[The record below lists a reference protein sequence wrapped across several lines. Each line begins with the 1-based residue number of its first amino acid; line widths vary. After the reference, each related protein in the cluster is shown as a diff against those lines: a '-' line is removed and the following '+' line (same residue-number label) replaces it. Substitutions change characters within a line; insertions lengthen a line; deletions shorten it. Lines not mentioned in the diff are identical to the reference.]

1 VWISSFAEGETIM
14 STAVWTTRLELNSVA
29 DKSLRAAARFWFV
42 VALLGQFA
50 FALSIAAFYGL
61 TALRG
66 DFQAWNK
73 ILANGYEAGKTMGN
87 AALAGHILFATVI
100 SIAGALQ
107 LIPGVRNRFPAFHRW
122 NGRMFVLAAFTQ
134 ASTGIYLTLSGR
146 RLVGDTT
153 QHAVSVLGAV
163 LIMFCA
169 GMALRYA
176 MARDFTTHRRWALR
190 LFLVAS
196 ASWFFRLGFFL
207 TLVLFGPIGFDQ
219 TTFSGP
225 LLTFWTFA
233 QYLLPLGALELY
245 LRAQE
250 RPGALQRMATAGV
263 LFVLTLAMG
272 AGIAAVTVGSWVPN
286 VKAALDT
293 RKSIAQT
300 LSATIAS
307 SGIDAAAKQYQGL
320 KAAAPATYNFDEN
333 ELNNLGYQF
342 IRANKFKEA
351 IRIFQLNVE
360 AYPQSSNVYDSLGEG
375 YMDDGDKSLAIAN
388 YQKSL
393 QLNPKNR
400 NAVVMLQK
408 LDAP

>member
-1 VWISSFAEGETIM
+1 M
-14 STAVWTTRLELNSVA
+14 STAVWTTRLELSSVA
-29 DKSLRAAARFWFV
+29 DKSLRVAARTWFV
-42 VALLGQFA
+42 VALVGQFA
-50 FALSIAAFYGL
+50 FGLSVAAFYGL

-73 ILANGYEAGKTMGN
+73 ILANGYQAGATMGN

-107 LIPGVRNRFPAFHRW
+107 LIPGIRNRFPAFHRW

-134 ASTGIYLTLSGR
+134 AITGIYLTLSGR
-146 RLVGDTT
+146 RLVGDVT

-163 LIMFCA
+163 LIMVCA

-207 TLVLFGPIGFDQ
+207 TLVVFGPIGFDQ

-245 LRAQE
+245 LRAQD
-250 RPGALQRMATAGV
+250 RPGALRRMATAGV

-272 AGIAAVTVGSWVPN
+272 AGIAAVTIGSWAPN
-286 VKAALDT
+286 VKAAFDS
-293 RKSIAQT
+293 RKSIAQI
-300 LSATIAS
+300 LSATTAS
-307 SGIDAAAKQYQGL
+307 SGIDAAAKQYQDL

-342 IRANKFKEA
+342 IRSNKFKEA
-351 IRIFQLNVE
+351 IRIFQLNVQ
-360 AYPQSSNVYDSLGEG
+360 AYPRSSNVYDSLAEG
-375 YMDDGDKSLAIAN
+375 YMDDGDKARAVAN

-393 QLNPKNR
+393 QLNPKNH
-400 NAVVMLQK
+400 NAVLMLQK
-408 LDAP
+408 LNAP

>member
-1 VWISSFAEGETIM
+1 M
-14 STAVWTTRLELNSVA
+14 STAVWTTRLELSSVA
-29 DKSLRAAARFWFV
+29 DKLLRASTGFWFV
-42 VALLGQFA
+42 VALVGQFA
-50 FALSIAAFYGL
+50 FAFSIAAFYGL

-73 ILANGYEAGKTMGN
+73 VLAHGYEAGATMGN
-87 AALAGHILFATVI
+87 AALAGHIIFATVI
-100 SIAGALQ
+100 NIAGALQ

-122 NGRMFVLAAFTQ
+122 NGRVFVLGAFTQ
-134 ASTGIYLTLSGR
+134 AITGLYLTLSGR
-146 RLVGDTT
+146 RIVGDVT
-153 QHAVSVLGAV
+153 QHVISVLGAV

-207 TLVLFGPIGFDQ
+207 TVVLFGPVGFDP

-225 LLTFWTFA
+225 LLTFWSLA
-233 QYLLPLGALELY
+233 QYLLPLGVLELY
-245 LRAQE
+245 LFAQDH
-250 RPGALQRMATAGV
+250 PGALRRMATASV

-272 AGIAAVTVGSWVPN
+272 AGIAAVAMAAWVPN
-286 VKAALDT
+286 VKAALDS

-307 SGIDAAAKQYQGL
+307 GGIEVAAKQYQDL
-320 KAAAPATYNFDEN
+320 KAAAPATYNFDED
-333 ELNNLGYQF
+333 ELNNLGYQL
-342 IRANKFKEA
+342 IRHNKFKDA
-351 IRIFQLNVE
+351 IRIFQINVE
-360 AYPQSSNVYDSLGEG
+360 AYPKSGNAYDSLAEG
-375 YMDDGDKSLAIAN
+375 YMDDGDKALAIAN

-408 LDAP
+408 LNSR

>member
-1 VWISSFAEGETIM
+1 M
-14 STAVWTTRLELNSVA
+14 STTVWTTRLELGSVA
-29 DKSLRAAARFWFV
+29 DKSLAAATRFWFV
-42 VALLGQFA
+42 VTLIGQFA
-50 FALSIAAFYGL
+50 FAFSVATFYGL

-66 DFQAWNK
+66 NFQAWNK
-73 ILANGYEAGKTMGN
+73 ILAHGYEAGATMGN

-100 SIAGALQ
+100 NIAGALQ
-107 LIPGVRNRFPAFHRW
+107 LIPRVRNHFPAFHRW
-122 NGRMFVLAAFTQ
+122 NGRLFVLGAFTQ
-134 ASTGIYLTLSGR
+134 AITGIYLTLSGR
-146 RLVGDTT
+146 RVVGDAT

-169 GMALRYA
+169 AMALRYA

-207 TLVLFGPIGFDQ
+207 TLVVFGPIGFDQ
-219 TTFSGP
+219 ATFTGP

-245 LRAQE
+245 LRAQDH
-250 RPGALQRMATAGV
+250 PGALRRIATASV
-263 LFVLTLAMG
+263 LIVLTLAMG
-272 AGIAAVTVGSWVPN
+272 AGIAAVALGSWVPN
-286 VKAALDT
+286 VKAGLDP

-307 SGIDAAAKQYQGL
+307 SGIEAAAKQYGDL

-333 ELNNLGYQF
+333 ELNNLGYQL
-342 IRANKFKEA
+342 IRANKFKES
-351 IRIFQLNVE
+351 IRIFQINVE
-360 AYPQSSNVYDSLGEG
+360 AFPKSANTYDSLAEG
-375 YMDDGDKSLAIAN
+375 YMDDGDKALAVLN

-393 QLNPKNR
+393 ELNPKNR
-400 NAVVMLQK
+400 NAVLMLQK
-408 LDAP
+408 LNVR

>member
-1 VWISSFAEGETIM
+1 M
-14 STAVWTTRLELNSVA
+14 STAVWTTRLELSSIA
-29 DKSLRAAARFWFV
+29 DKSLRATARFWFV
-42 VALLGQFA
+42 VALVGQFA
-50 FALSIAAFYGL
+50 FAFSIAAFYGL

-66 DFQAWNK
+66 NFQAWNK
-73 ILANGYEAGKTMGN
+73 VLANGYEAGATMGN

-107 LIPGVRNRFPAFHRW
+107 LIPGIRNRFPVFHRW
-122 NGRMFVLAAFTQ
+122 NGRLFVLAAFTQ
-134 ASTGIYLTLSGR
+134 AISGIYLTLSGR

-153 QHAVSVLGAV
+153 QHVVSVFGAV

-196 ASWFFRLGFFL
+196 GSWFIRLGFTL
-207 TLVLFGPIGFDQ
+207 TLALFGPIGFDQ

-233 QYLLPLGALELY
+233 QYLLPLGVLELY
-245 LRAQE
+245 LFAQDY
-250 RPGALQRMATAGV
+250 PGALRRMATAGV

-272 AGIAAVTVGSWVPN
+272 AGIALVTIGSWVPN
-286 VKAALDT
+286 VKAGLDP

-307 SGIDAAAKQYQGL
+307 SGIDAAAKQYSDL
-320 KAAAPATYNFDEN
+320 KATAPATYNFDEN
-333 ELNNLGYQF
+333 ELNNLGYQL

-351 IRIFQLNVE
+351 IRVFQINVE
-360 AYPQSSNVYDSLGEG
+360 AFPKSGNTYDSLAEG
-375 YMDDGDKSLAIAN
+375 YMDDGDKALAIAN

-400 NAVVMLQK
+400 NAVLMLQK
-408 LDAP
+408 LNARR

>member
-1 VWISSFAEGETIM
+1 MTH
-14 STAVWTTRLELNSVA
+14 RLDLNSAA
-29 DKSLRAAARFWFV
+29 DKALKAAARFWFV
-42 VALLGQFA
+42 VAVIGQFA
-50 FALSIAAFYGL
+50 FAFSVASFYGL

-66 DFQAWNK
+66 NFQAWNK
-73 ILANGYEAGKTMGN
+73 ILANGYEAGATMGN
-87 AALAGHILFATVI
+87 TALAGHILFATVI

-107 LIPGVRNRFPAFHRW
+107 LIPGIRNRFPAFHRW

-134 ASTGIYLTLSGR
+134 AITGIYLTVSGR
-146 RLVGDTT
+146 RLAGDVT
-153 QHAVSVLGAV
+153 QHVVSVLGAV

-196 ASWFFRLGFFL
+196 GSWFIRLGFTL
-207 TLVLFGPIGFDQ
+207 TLILFGPIGFDQ

-245 LRAQE
+245 LRAQD
-250 RPGALQRMATAGV
+250 RPGALRRVVTAGV

-272 AGIAAVTVGSWVPN
+272 AGIAAVTIGSWVPN
-286 VKAALDT
+286 VKAAFDT
-293 RKSIAQT
+293 RKSMAQI

-307 SGIDAAAKQYQGL
+307 SGIDAAAKQYRDL

-333 ELNNLGYQF
+333 ELNNLGYQL
-342 IRANKFKEA
+342 IRVNKFKEA
-351 IRIFQLNVE
+351 IRIFQLNIE
-360 AYPQSSNVYDSLGEG
+360 AYPQSGNVYDSLAEG
-375 YMDDGDKSLAIAN
+375 YMDDGDKALAVAN

-393 QLNPKNR
+393 ELNPKNH
-400 NAVVMLQK
+400 NAVLMLEK
-408 LDAP
+408 LKAR

>member
-1 VWISSFAEGETIM
+1 M
-14 STAVWTTRLELNSVA
+14 STTVWTPRLELSSVA
-29 DKSLRAAARFWFV
+29 DKSLRAAARLWFV
-42 VALLGQFA
+42 VALVGQFA
-50 FALSIAAFYGL
+50 FAFSVAAFYGL

-73 ILANGYEAGKTMGN
+73 ILANGYEAGATMGN

-107 LIPGVRNRFPAFHRW
+107 LIPGIRNRFPAFHRW

-134 ASTGIYLTLSGR
+134 AITGIYLTVSGR

-153 QHAVSVLGAV
+153 QHVVSVLGAV
-163 LIMFCA
+163 LIMVCA
-169 GMALRYA
+169 GVALRYA
-176 MARDFTTHRRWALR
+176 MVRDLTNHRRWALR

-196 ASWFFRLGFFL
+196 ASWFIRLGFTL
-207 TLVLFGPIGFDQ
+207 TLILFGPIGFDS

-245 LRAQE
+245 LFAQDH
-250 RPGALQRMATAGV
+250 PGAVRRMVTAGV

-286 VKAALDT
+286 VKAAFDT
-293 RKSIAQT
+293 RKSIAQI

-307 SGIDAAAKQYQGL
+307 SGIDAAAKQYRDL
-320 KAAAPATYNFDEN
+320 KAAASATYNFDEN
-333 ELNNLGYQF
+333 ELNNLGYQL
-342 IRANKFKEA
+342 IRANKFREA
-351 IRIFQLNVE
+351 IRVFQLNVE
-360 AYPQSSNVYDSLGEG
+360 AYPQSSNVYDSLAEG
-375 YMDDGDKSLAIAN
+375 YMDDGDKAHAVAN

-393 QLNPKNR
+393 ERNPKNH
-400 NAVVMLQK
+400 NAVLMLKK
-408 LDAP
+408 LNAR

>member
-1 VWISSFAEGETIM
+1 MDPPVGIEFYFEQ
-14 STAVWTTRLELNSVA
+14 RVA
-29 DKSLRAAARFWFV
+29 SGSAILVCGGADGAICVRVFRS
-42 VALLGQFA
+42 
-50 FALSIAAFYGL
+50 AFYGL
-61 TALRG
+61 TAVRG

-73 ILANGYEAGKTMGN
+73 VLAHGYEAGATMGN

-122 NGRMFVLAAFTQ
+122 NGRLFVLAAFTQ
-134 ASTGIYLTLSGR
+134 AITGLYLTLSGR
-146 RLVGDTT
+146 RIVGDVT
-153 QHAVSVLGAV
+153 QHEISVLGAV

-176 MARDFTTHRRWALR
+176 MARDFTTHRRWAVG

-207 TLVLFGPIGFDQ
+207 TLALFGPIGFDP

-225 LLTFWTFA
+225 LLTFWSLT
-233 QYLLPLGALELY
+233 QYLLPLGALKLY
-245 LRAQE
+245 LLAQD
-250 RPGALQRMATAGV
+250 RPSALRRMATAGV

-272 AGIAAVTVGSWVPN
+272 AGIAAVTMASWVPN

-293 RKSIAQT
+293 RKSIAQA

-307 SGIDAAAKQYQGL
+307 SGIDAAVKQYHEL
-320 KAAAPATYNFDEN
+320 RASAPAIYNFDEG
-333 ELNNLGYQF
+333 ELNRLGYIL
-342 IRANKFKEA
+342 IRENKFKEA
-351 IRIFQLNVE
+351 IRIFQLNIEV
-360 AYPQSSNVYDSLGEG
+360 YPQSSNVYDSLAEG
-375 YMDDGDKSLAIAN
+375 YMDDGDKAPAVAN
-388 YQKSL
+388 YRKSL

-408 LDAP
+408 LNAP

>member
-1 VWISSFAEGETIM
+1 M
-14 STAVWTTRLELNSVA
+14 STAVWTTRLELSSVA

-42 VALLGQFA
+42 VALAGQFA
-50 FALSIAAFYGL
+50 FAFSVAAFYGL

-73 ILANGYEAGKTMGN
+73 ILAHGYEAGARMGN

-122 NGRMFVLAAFTQ
+122 NGRLFVLAAFTQ

-146 RLVGDTT
+146 RVVGDAT
-153 QHAVSVLGAV
+153 QHVVSVLGAV

-169 GMALRYA
+169 GVALRYA
-176 MARDFTTHRRWALR
+176 MVRDFATHRRWALR

-207 TLVLFGPIGFDQ
+207 TLALFGPVGFDP

-245 LRAQE
+245 LLAQNH
-250 RPGALQRMATAGV
+250 PGALRRMATAGV

-272 AGIAAVTVGSWVPN
+272 GGITAVAMASWVPN

-307 SGIDAAAKQYQGL
+307 GGMEAAAKQYREL
-320 KAAAPATYNFDEN
+320 KAAGPATYNFDED
-333 ELNNLGYQF
+333 ELNNLGYQL
-342 IRANKFKEA
+342 IRTNKFKDA

-360 AYPQSSNVYDSLGEG
+360 AFPKSGNAYDSLAEG
-375 YMDDGDKSLAIAN
+375 YMDDGDKAEAIAN

-400 NAVVMLQK
+400 NAVVMLRK
-408 LDAP
+408 LNARDW

>member
-1 VWISSFAEGETIM
+1 M
-14 STAVWTTRLELNSVA
+14 STAVWTTRLELSSVA
-29 DKSLRAAARFWFV
+29 DKLLRASTGFWFV
-42 VALLGQFA
+42 VALVGQFA
-50 FALSIAAFYGL
+50 FAFSIAAFYGL

-73 ILANGYEAGKTMGN
+73 VLAHGYEAGATMGN
-87 AALAGHILFATVI
+87 AALAGHIIFATVI
-100 SIAGALQ
+100 NIAGALQ

-122 NGRMFVLAAFTQ
+122 NGRVFVLGAFTQ
-134 ASTGIYLTLSGR
+134 AITGLYLTLSGR
-146 RLVGDTT
+146 RIVGDVS
-153 QHAVSVLGAV
+153 QHVISVLGAV

-207 TLVLFGPIGFDQ
+207 TVVLFGPVGFDP

-225 LLTFWTFA
+225 LLTFWSLA
-233 QYLLPLGALELY
+233 QYLLPLGVLELY
-245 LRAQE
+245 LFAQDH
-250 RPGALQRMATAGV
+250 PGALRRMATASV

-272 AGIAAVTVGSWVPN
+272 AGIAAVAMAAWVPN
-286 VKAALDT
+286 VKAALDS

-307 SGIDAAAKQYQGL
+307 GGIEVAAKQYQDL
-320 KAAAPATYNFDEN
+320 KAAAPATYNFDED
-333 ELNNLGYQF
+333 ELNNLGYQL
-342 IRANKFKEA
+342 IRHNKFKDA
-351 IRIFQLNVE
+351 IRIFQINVE
-360 AYPQSSNVYDSLGEG
+360 AYPKSGNAYDSLAEG
-375 YMDDGDKSLAIAN
+375 YMDDGDKALAIAN

-408 LDAP
+408 LNSR

>member
-1 VWISSFAEGETIM
+1 M
-14 STAVWTTRLELNSVA
+14 STAVWTTRLELSSVA
-29 DKSLRAAARFWFV
+29 DKLLRASTGFWFV
-42 VALLGQFA
+42 VALVGQFA
-50 FALSIAAFYGL
+50 FAFSIAAFYGL

-73 ILANGYEAGKTMGN
+73 VLAHGYEAGATMGN
-87 AALAGHILFATVI
+87 AALAGHIIFATVI
-100 SIAGALQ
+100 NIAGALQ

-122 NGRMFVLAAFTQ
+122 NGRVFVLGAFTQ
-134 ASTGIYLTLSGR
+134 AITGLYLTLSGR
-146 RLVGDTT
+146 RIVGDVT
-153 QHAVSVLGAV
+153 QHVISVLGAV

-207 TLVLFGPIGFDQ
+207 TVVLFGPVGFDP

-225 LLTFWTFA
+225 LLTFWSLA
-233 QYLLPLGALELY
+233 QYLLPLGVLELY
-245 LRAQE
+245 LFAQDH
-250 RPGALQRMATAGV
+250 PGALRRMATASV

-272 AGIAAVTVGSWVPN
+272 AGIAAVAMAAWVPN
-286 VKAALDT
+286 VKAALDS

-307 SGIDAAAKQYQGL
+307 GGIEVAAKQYQDL
-320 KAAAPATYNFDEN
+320 KAAAPATYNFDED
-333 ELNNLGYQF
+333 ELNNLGYQL
-342 IRANKFKEA
+342 IRHNKFKEA
-351 IRIFQLNVE
+351 IRIFQINVE
-360 AYPQSSNVYDSLGEG
+360 AYPKSGNAYDSLAEG
-375 YMDDGDKSLAIAN
+375 YMDDGDKALAIAN

-408 LDAP
+408 LNSR

>member
-1 VWISSFAEGETIM
+1 M
-14 STAVWTTRLELNSVA
+14 STAVWTTRLEFSSVA

-42 VALLGQFA
+42 VALVGQFA
-50 FALSIAAFYGL
+50 FAFSVAAFYGL
-61 TALRG
+61 TAVRG

-73 ILANGYEAGKTMGN
+73 ILAHGYEAGATMGN

-100 SIAGALQ
+100 SLAGALQ

-122 NGRMFVLAAFTQ
+122 NGRLFVLAAFTQ

-146 RLVGDTT
+146 RLVGDVT
-153 QHAVSVLGAV
+153 QHAVSVLGAL
-163 LIMFCA
+163 LIMVCA
-169 GMALRYA
+169 GLALRYA

-207 TLVLFGPIGFDQ
+207 TLALFGPVGFDP

-245 LRAQE
+245 LRAQNHS
-250 RPGALQRMATAGV
+250 GALRRMATAGV
-263 LFVLTLAMG
+263 LFLLTLAMG
-272 AGIAAVTVGSWVPN
+272 AGIAAVTMASWVPN

-307 SGIDAAAKQYQGL
+307 GGMDAAVKQYHEL
-320 KAAAPATYNFDEN
+320 KAAGPATYNFDED
-333 ELNNLGYQF
+333 ELNNLGYQL

-351 IRIFQLNVE
+351 IRIFQMNVE
-360 AYPQSSNVYDSLGEG
+360 AFPKSGNTYDSLAEG
-375 YMDDGDKSLAIAN
+375 YMDDGDKAQAIAN

-400 NAVVMLQK
+400 NGVLMLRK
-408 LDAP
+408 LNAP

>member
-1 VWISSFAEGETIM
+1 MM
-14 STAVWTTRLELNSVA
+14 STAVMTHRLDLNSAA
-29 DKSLRAAARFWFV
+29 DKALKAAARFWFV
-42 VALLGQFA
+42 VAVIGQFA
-50 FALSIAAFYGL
+50 FAFSVASFYGL

-66 DFQAWNK
+66 NFQAWNK
-73 ILANGYEAGKTMGN
+73 ILANGYEAGATMGN
-87 AALAGHILFATVI
+87 TALAGHILFATVI

-107 LIPGVRNRFPAFHRW
+107 LIPGIRNRFPAFHRW

-134 ASTGIYLTLSGR
+134 AITGIYLTVSGR
-146 RLVGDTT
+146 RLVGDVT
-153 QHAVSVLGAV
+153 QHVVSVLGAV

-196 ASWFFRLGFFL
+196 GSWFIRLGFTL
-207 TLVLFGPIGFDQ
+207 TLILFGPIGFDQ

-233 QYLLPLGALELY
+233 QYLLPLGALELC
-245 LRAQE
+245 LRAQD
-250 RPGALQRMATAGV
+250 RPGALRRVVTAGV

-272 AGIAAVTVGSWVPN
+272 AGIAAVTIGSWVPN
-286 VKAALDT
+286 VKAAFDT
-293 RKSIAQT
+293 RKSMAQI

-307 SGIDAAAKQYQGL
+307 SGIDAAAKQYRDL

-333 ELNNLGYQF
+333 ELNNLGYQL
-342 IRANKFKEA
+342 IRVNKFKEA
-351 IRIFQLNVE
+351 IRIFQLNIE
-360 AYPQSSNVYDSLGEG
+360 AYPQSGNVYDSLAEG
-375 YMDDGDKSLAIAN
+375 YMDDGDKALAVAN

-393 QLNPKNR
+393 ELNPKNH
-400 NAVVMLQK
+400 NAVLMLEK
-408 LDAP
+408 LKAR

>member
-1 VWISSFAEGETIM
+1 M
-14 STAVWTTRLELNSVA
+14 STAVWTPRLELSSVA
-29 DKSLRAAARFWFV
+29 DKSLRAAARLWFV
-42 VALLGQFA
+42 VALAGQFA
-50 FALSIAAFYGL
+50 FAFSVAAFYGL

-66 DFQAWNK
+66 NFQAWNK
-73 ILANGYEAGKTMGN
+73 ILAHGYEAGATMGN

-122 NGRMFVLAAFTQ
+122 NGRLFVLAAFTQ

-146 RLVGDTT
+146 RLVGDVT
-153 QHAVSVLGAV
+153 QHVVSVLGAV

-169 GMALRYA
+169 ALALRYA

-245 LRAQE
+245 LRAQNH
-250 RPGALQRMATAGV
+250 PGALRRMVAAGV

-272 AGIAAVTVGSWVPN
+272 AGIVAVTMGSWVPN
-286 VKAALDT
+286 VKAALDS
-293 RKSIAQT
+293 RQSIAQT

-307 SGIDAAAKQYQGL
+307 SGIEAAAKQYREL

-333 ELNNLGYQF
+333 ELNNLGYQL

-360 AYPQSSNVYDSLGEG
+360 AYPQSSNVYDSLAEG
-375 YMDDGDKSLAIAN
+375 YMDDGDKAQAVAN

-400 NAVVMLQK
+400 NAVLMLRK
-408 LDAP
+408 LNAR